1 MLLGRLVGQNWDRV
15 SRAADRARET
25 GCVRDEGCHRVRQGQ
40 GIERGREIGG
50 YVQPPPEPQRYP
62 AGESQND
69 GSGPHPRDS
78 QGGGAL
84 PEGHRIAAHPTN
96 DLRPCPAMAGR
107 AGLGRQAVRLP
118 PPRHRGAKVDQTGRP
133 ERSRQYVLTTKRR
146 CTREWNR
153 APADLMPCSQQG
165 RLKEA
170 QPPMQGTRS
179 PVFSASLPPGQP
191 LAWKGAVL
199 KA

>member
-1 MLLGRLVGQNWDRV
+1 MTAPART
-15 SRAADRARET
+15 RAIRKAAAPSQKDTGSQLTLPMTSVLAR
-25 GCVRDEGCHRVRQGQ
+25 
-40 GIERGREIGG
+40 
-50 YVQPPPEPQRYP
+50 PW
-62 AGESQND
+62 
-69 GSGPHPRDS
+69 
-78 QGGGAL
+78 
-84 PEGHRIAAHPTN
+84 
-96 DLRPCPAMAGR
+96 AGR

-165 RLKEA
+165 RLKGA